1 MNAVSGGIMAYIT
14 LTKVKDHTV
23 SPWLRAVSRDYEV
36 PRNAQIF
43 MGWGLNNER
52 IAVWVGKDG
61 SGFGAADQDPAG
73 YVEFSR
79 KLNHAIETGGDINFK
94 SNHPGV
100 DELIFDEPG
109 TFDPSDETI
118 ELPVRS
124 SLF

>member
-1 MNAVSGGIMAYIT
+1 MDAVSGGIMAYIT

-61 SGFGAADQDPAG
+61 RGFGVVDQDPKG
-73 YVEFSR
+73 YVE
-79 KLNHAIETGGDINFK
+79 LK
-94 SNHPGV
+94 SDHPGV
-100 DELIFDEPG
+100 DELIFDKPG

-118 ELPVRS
+118 ELKVRS
-124 SLF
+124 RLF